1 MGLGAGDQAESRR
14 FEPGHPLLS
23 LASRLSLGIRSYIY
37 PAIDWELG
45 AVQEAAGQSVG
56 SSPGNG
62 AARCPR

>member
-1 MGLGAGDQAESRR
+1 MGLGAGGQAERRR

-23 LASRLSLGIRSYIY
+23 LASRLSLGIGSYVLA
-37 PAIDWELG
+37 AIDWDLC
-45 AVQEAAGQSVG
+45 AVQAEASPSVG